1 MTNVNI
7 YFIVLCGILV
17 RRYLHPFP
25 MCLCVGPS
33 PHQQVILRVC
43 ENLTQLRHYL
53 PRDSISK
60 GFILYDTP
68 TLSLGNLDACHR
80 LLPALL
86 INRLQIR
93 GFHNFLLELYMPVE
107 SPECYL
113 YLGPNGYKSEVPR
126 TSSMCLINLLEH
138 LTELRETFYLLD
150 YQFVIRVCSSGT
162 ARWKM

>member
-7 YFIVLCGILV
+7 YFIVLWGISV
-17 RRYLHPFP
+17 RGTCTHFQ
-25 MCLCVGPS
+25 CVYVLEPS

-150 YQFVIRVCSSGT
+150 YQFVIRVYSSGT
-162 ARWKM
+162 ARWKT